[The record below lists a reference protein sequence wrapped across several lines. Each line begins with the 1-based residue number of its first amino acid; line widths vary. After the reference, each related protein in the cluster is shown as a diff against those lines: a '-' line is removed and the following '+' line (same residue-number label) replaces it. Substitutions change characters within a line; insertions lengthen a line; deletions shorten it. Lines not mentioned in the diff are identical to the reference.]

1 MIGKG
6 HPSPHQAAR
15 SSAHS
20 TLTEALAHK
29 APRLL
34 VRPEA
39 ALRLHWLP
47 SQQKTERARPSEDT
61 VLLGQAGA
69 QDFIT
74 RMPPGLAVETGGM
87 AMGIVATVP
96 TDVTTQPALRGPAAW
111 GHMF

>member
-6 HPSPHQAAR
+6 QPGPHQAAR

-20 TLTEALAHK
+20 RLTEALAQR

-47 SQQKTERARPSEDT
+47 SQQKTDKARPSEDT
-61 VLLGQAGA
+61 VLLGQVGA
-69 QDFIT
+69 QDFMT
-74 RMPPGLAVETGGM
+74 RMPPGLAVETGEM
-87 AMGIVATVP
+87 VMDTVATVP
-96 TDVTTQPALRGPAAW
+96 TAVTTQTVLRGQAAW
-111 GHMF
+111 GHML